1 MCVACILSSLT
12 LEQRQPESVSHSLS
26 KSTWSMGSLSG
37 GWASKWP
44 EAKSSRSQP
53 YWSWMR
59 CSQRLL
65 HLGTW
70 RDRDN
75 LFRLRNIVW
84 VVEVFFICKSAII
97 KNPPSAPAARV
108 LKIWSPTQ
116 RYSECS
122 KMGPLGGNWTMRVLM
137 SLLVWSIYG
146 FLTGNWEVV
155 EPQGSMGREKQAIEG
170 TNLKGAFSPWLRALR
185 LYFLASGDE

>member
-1 MCVACILSSLT
+1 
-12 LEQRQPESVSHSLS
+12 
-26 KSTWSMGSLSG
+26 MGSLSG

-70 RDRDN
+70 RGRDN

-84 VVEVFFICKSAII
+84 VVEMFFICKIVII
-97 KNPPSAPAARV
+97 KTPRSGSYSSYIEGLVPNTAVFRMFKDV
-108 LKIWSPTQ
+108 TFGRILRIWI
-116 RYSECS
+116 
-122 KMGPLGGNWTMRVLM
+122 MRVLM
-137 SLLVWSIYG
+137 SLMVWAIYG
-146 FLTGNWEVV
+146 FLMGNWEVV
-155 EPQGSMGREKQAIEG
+155 DTQGSMGREKQAIEG
-170 TNLKGAFSPWLRALR
+170 MNLKGAFYPWLRALS